1 MKPAE
6 FILLRSK
13 EVKQDYQAENA
24 EVENAEELEHQMLA
38 CDVFSGGIRSED
50 RILNERP
57 EHDHNDHRPNC
68 DEEEPTLQQFDQFF
82 RQAVPFFGTPDVIGT
97 VTGLINNL
105 GSQGIV
111 GLVAVWVLYSIWKS
125 RK

>member
-1 MKPAE
+1 MDVLATVRKWAGGLSE
-6 FILLRSK
+6 TVVSLLALSIVLEIL
-13 EVKQDYQAENA
+13 
-24 EVENAEELEHQMLA
+24 M
-38 CDVFSGGIRSED
+38 GG
-50 RILNERP
+50 
-57 EHDHNDHRPNC
+57 
-68 DEEEPTLQQFDQFF
+68 
-82 RQAVPFFGTPDVIGT
+82 QAVPLFGTPDVIGT

>member
-1 MKPAE
+1 MDVLATVRKWAGGLSE
-6 FILLRSK
+6 TVVSLLALSIVLEIL
-13 EVKQDYQAENA
+13 
-24 EVENAEELEHQMLA
+24 M
-38 CDVFSGGIRSED
+38 GG
-50 RILNERP
+50 
-57 EHDHNDHRPNC
+57 
-68 DEEEPTLQQFDQFF
+68 
-82 RQAVPFFGTPDVIGT
+82 QAVQFFGTQDVIGT